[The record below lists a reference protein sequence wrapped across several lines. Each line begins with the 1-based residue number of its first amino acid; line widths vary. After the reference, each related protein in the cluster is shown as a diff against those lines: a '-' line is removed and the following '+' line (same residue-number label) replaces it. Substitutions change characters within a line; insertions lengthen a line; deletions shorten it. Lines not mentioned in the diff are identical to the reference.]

1 MENNEREKP
10 HGAGKSSFG
19 LVDADLVFGEFRLGG
34 GISFLDLGCG
44 RGEYAI
50 AAASIIGDEG
60 FVYAVDLWEEGIASL
75 REQVAAEGIKNL
87 RAMVADVGKMIPME
101 DNSVDMCFMAT
112 VFHDLVLADEAE
124 SALEEIFRVMKRDG
138 LLAIVE
144 FEKVDGPPGPP
155 LSSRLSPE
163 EVEEKVTPYGFE
175 LIKVTTAGAY
185 NYLMIFRL
193 TLGVIADN
201 GS

>member
-1 MENNEREKP
+1 MENNAREKP

-19 LVDADLVFGEFRLGG
+19 LVDVDLVFGEFRLGG
-34 GISFLDLGCG
+34 RISFLDLGCG

-75 REQVAAEGIKNL
+75 REKVAAKGIKNL
-87 RAMVADVGKMIPME
+87 TAMVADVGKMITME

-112 VFHDLVLADEAE
+112 VFHDLVLAGEAE
-124 SALEEIFRVMKRDG
+124 GALEEIFRVMKRDG

-155 LSSRLSPE
+155 LSSRLAPE

-193 TLGVIADN
+193 TLGVIADS

>member
-1 MENNEREKP
+1 MENNERQKP

-19 LVDADLVFGEFRLGG
+19 LVDADLIFGEFRLGG

-60 FVYAVDLWEEGIASL
+60 SVYAVDLWEEGIASL
-75 REQVAAEGIKNL
+75 QEEVAAKGIKNVK
-87 RAMVADVGKMIPME
+87 AMVADVGKMIPME

-124 SALEEIFRVMKRDG
+124 GALEEIFRVLKRDG

-155 LSSRLSPE
+155 VSSRLAPE
-163 EVEEKVTPYGFE
+163 EVENKVTPYGFE

-201 GS
+201 ES

>member
-10 HGAGKSSFG
+10 HGAGKSSFD

-75 REQVAAEGIKNL
+75 REKVAAKGIKNL
-87 RAMVADVGKMIPME
+87 TAMVADVGKMIPME

-124 SALEEIFRVMKRDG
+124 GALEEIFRVMKRDG

-155 LSSRLSPE
+155 LSSRLAPE

-193 TLGVIADN
+193 TLGVIADS